1 MDDIHPKPVAK
12 KLVYALPAFLQPKAE
27 KFGMVINVSQD
38 GKILRSFFDT
48 KGIVLPESGAVKEY
62 NGYLYVGGD
71 VLPYIGK
78 VKLEKT

>member
-1 MDDIHPKPVAK
+1 MAS
-12 KLVYALPAFLQPKAE
+12 FLFSLTNCLEYDSRNPDQE
-27 KFGMVINVSQD
+27 YIGKFGMVINVSQD